1 MNRNTLLVV
10 ALVLLLLAGPL
21 IWITSMEPAAPR
33 TPGKGGAPSRTS
45 APGVQRRP
53 RERGAAEEMPAPA
66 SVAPAETP
74 PPAAPVPQAPAP
86 PPRAV
91 LKCSLVGL
99 DSDVPPANTVVH
111 VERVGERRSPTVQV
125 DAGTA
130 EQFDVDVTPLLFDDG
145 TAAELAITAE
155 RRGYLT
161 ATGAASIWAP
171 TGRQGTETRA
181 VVLRMRVAGWVTA
194 IVQDE
199 RFERVKGADVGAWV
213 HAAGLW
219 TKVDNARTD
228 DEGVFRMRLR
238 PDEANLVVVMAAGK
252 APASAMVTGVARAE
266 SELMPITLQPGLA
279 ISGSVRLADGRPLS
293 EATVVAAP
301 VWMGNKLTDLTLGRV
316 RLAYRGG
323 LIFQS
328 PAVASVAEGD
338 YRLEGLV
345 PGDYDLGIS
354 ARGYATDLLATV
366 RRRASPP
373 LERVDFV
380 LDPARVVVRVTVDGR
395 PVPRLAVPVGNADGG
410 VSVETDAK
418 GEAVFFLKPRTG
430 YSIEFQPPGY
440 EKYGRTLSAP
450 PPGEE
455 LLVTVELRRR
465 SPWPQLV
472 LLAREDAFGD
482 GALESAHV
490 VLTLADAEPGSPA
503 ERSETVAF
511 ARGVAV
517 VDGLFA
523 GAYVVS
529 VTPRGEGYRLPLTR
543 RAMVR
548 DGGAARLDL
557 KFAHGGRIKVVVRD
571 PAGLETL
578 AAWRVLADER
588 EVELAKGEAGS
599 DVAPLVPPGRYRVV
613 ATPPGGEPVTVRV
626 TVVADATAE
635 ALLKVVPPRKAD

>member
-1 MNRNTLLVV
+1 VNRNTFLVI

-21 IWITSMEPAAPR
+21 IWIASMEPAAPR
-33 TPGKGGAPSRTS
+33 TPGKGAAPARSS
-45 APGVQRRP
+45 ASAAQRRP
-53 RERGAAEEMPAPA
+53 RERAAAETAPPA
-66 SVAPAETP
+66 SVAPAATPAPRATDPETP
-74 PPAAPVPQAPAP
+74 AT

-91 LKCSLVGL
+91 LKCRLEGL
-99 DSDVPPANTVVH
+99 DPEVPPANTIVF

-130 EQFDVDVTPLLFDDG
+130 EIFDVDVTPLLLDDG
-145 TAAELAITAE
+145 TVAELAITAE

-161 ATGAASIWAP
+161 ATGAASVWAP
-171 TGRQGTETRA
+171 GRQVTET
-181 VVLRMRVAGWVTA
+181 VPVQLRLRVAGWVTA

-199 RFERVKGADVGAWV
+199 RFERVAGADAGAWV
-213 HAAGLW
+213 YAAGAW
-219 TKVDNARTD
+219 AKVDQARTD

-279 ISGSVRLADGRPLS
+279 FSGSVTFADGRPMS
-293 EATVVAAP
+293 DATVIAAP
-301 VWMGNKLTDLTLGRV
+301 VWMGTKLTDVTLGRV

-328 PAVASVAEGD
+328 PAVAPVAEGN
-338 YRLEGLV
+338 YRIEGLV
-345 PGDYDLGIS
+345 PGDYDLGVS
-354 ARGYATDLLATV
+354 ARGYAADLLATV

-380 LDPARVVVRVTVDGR
+380 LDPARVVVRVTADGR
-395 PVPRLAVPVGNADGG
+395 PVPRLAVPVANADGG

-430 YSIEFQPPGY
+430 YSIEFQPAGY
-440 EKYGRTLSAP
+440 EKYGRTFSAP
-450 PPGEE
+450 APGEE
-455 LLVTVELRRR
+455 MTVTVELRRR
-465 SPWPQLV
+465 TPWPHLV
-472 LLAREDAFGD
+472 LRLAPEDAYGD
-482 GALESAHV
+482 GALEAADV
-490 VLTLADAEPGSPA
+490 VMTLADAEPGSPP

-511 ARGVAV
+511 ARGQAT

-523 GAYVVS
+523 GSYVVR
-529 VTPRGEGYRLPLTR
+529 VTPRGPGYRLPVVR
-543 RAMVR
+543 RAILR
-548 DGGAARLDL
+548 EGGAARLDL
-557 KFAHGGRIKVVVRD
+557 RLPHGGRIKIVARD
-571 PAGLETL
+571 PAGVPAA

-588 EVELAKGEAGS
+588 DVEFAHGDAGS
-599 DVAPLVPPGRYRVV
+599 GDDPLVPPGRYRVV
-613 ATPPGGEPVTVRV
+613 ATPAGGEPVTARV

-635 ALLKVVPPRKAD
+635 ALLKVVPPRKAE